1 MNTKLACWKE
11 TEGDTERCYSVWRS
25 VTRGGLQRSVLGPIF
40 FAIYI
45 NDLYDNVVN
54 MVSKILDGTKIG

>member
-1 MNTKLACWKE
+1 M
-11 TEGDTERCYSVWRS
+11 
-25 VTRGGLQRSVLGPIF
+25 TRGGLQRSVLGPIF

-45 NDLYDNVVN
+45 NDLDDNVVN